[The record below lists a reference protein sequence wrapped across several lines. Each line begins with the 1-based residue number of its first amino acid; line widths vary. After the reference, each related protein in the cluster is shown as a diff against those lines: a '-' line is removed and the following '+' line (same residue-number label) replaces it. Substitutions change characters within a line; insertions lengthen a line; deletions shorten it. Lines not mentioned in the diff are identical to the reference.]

1 MSLGSWDPAAD
12 AAAQNIHIEP
22 ATLARFIELSET
34 GKLEQLEEVIDGAE
48 SQELSGLMK
57 LDASIWT
64 DAAQS
69 LSDEHVLHLIR
80 FFAVAENLPGWEAGD
95 KSPVIPLAKSLRK
108 RGVRLE
114 KELLKWLR
122 SVNDNRFLPYG
133 PL

>member
-12 AAAQNIHIEP
+12 AAAQNIHVEP
-22 ATLARFIELSET
+22 ATLARFIALSET
-34 GKLEQLEEVIDGAE
+34 EKLEQLEEIIDGAE

-57 LDASIWT
+57 LDADVWT
-64 DAAQS
+64 HAAET
-69 LSDEHVLHLIR
+69 LSEEQTLHLLR
-80 FFAVAENLPGWEAGD
+80 FFAMAENLPGWEAGD

-108 RGVRLE
+108 RGVRLD

>member
-12 AAAQNIHIEP
+12 AAAQNIHVEP
-22 ATLARFIELSET
+22 ATLARFIALSET
-34 GKLEQLEEVIDGAE
+34 DKLDQLEELISGAE

-57 LDASIWT
+57 LDADVWT
-64 DAAQS
+64 DAAQT
-69 LSDEHVLHLIR
+69 LSEDETLHLLR
-80 FFAVAENLPGWEAGD
+80 FFAMAENLPGWEAGD
-95 KSPVIPLAKSLRK
+95 QSPVIPLAKSLRK
-108 RGVRLE
+108 RGVRLD